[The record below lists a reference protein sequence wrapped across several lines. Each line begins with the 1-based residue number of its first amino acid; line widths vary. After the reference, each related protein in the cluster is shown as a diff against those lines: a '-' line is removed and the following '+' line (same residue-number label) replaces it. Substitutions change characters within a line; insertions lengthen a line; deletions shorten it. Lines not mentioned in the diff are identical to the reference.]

1 MRKTFILL
9 AALMM
14 GFATLVSAQ
23 KPFAGTIKMHQSII
37 GTDDPNI
44 LSQGERDWEVTVW
57 GNYTKT
63 VQSIQEGFGVIAITN
78 GDAGNVLTV
87 LDIMGMGKYYME
99 IAADKIKEKNKT
111 VKWDYANT
119 GEKMTV
125 AGYECDKINATVT
138 DLETD
143 ESQTLVIYVSTAVNP
158 NAEVNFAEYPGL
170 AGFPMR
176 TEVKTDVEGT
186 EVTVVQEATEL
197 KANKKLKVVDFMLPS
212 DAQDIKT
219 NPELMKMLG
228 LGGDE
233 EEE

>member
-1 MRKTFILL
+1 MKRTFILL

-23 KPFAGTIKMHQSII
+23 KPFAGTIKMHQSIT

-44 LSQGERDWEVTVW
+44 LAEAESDWEVTVW

-63 VQSIQEGFGVIAITN
+63 IQNVQEGFGIIAITN
-78 GDAGNVLTV
+78 GDAGTVLTV
-87 LDIMGMGKYYME
+87 LDIMSYGKYYFEMP
-99 IAADKIKEKNKT
+99 ADKLKEKNKT
-111 VKWDYANT
+111 IKWEFTPT
-119 GEKMTV
+119 GEKMTI

-138 DLETD
+138 NLETD
-143 ESQTLVIYVSTAVNP
+143 ETESLVLYTSTAVNP
-158 NAEVNFAEYPGL
+158 NPEINFVEYPGL
-170 AGFPMR
+170 AGYPLR
-176 TEVKTDVEGT
+176 TEIKTDVEGT
-186 EVTVVQEATEL
+186 EVTVIREATEL